1 MARHFSSV
9 IQALIGTARE
19 LEQCSD
25 YQWGHMGCCNCGYL
39 ARQITHLRRDQIH
52 SYAMQR
58 CGDWTEQ
65 LNDYCPTSGL
75 AMDTLISEM
84 LAFGFDADELKHLE
98 RLSDRQVLEKLPAE
112 DRFPRFN
119 EKKDVIKY
127 VKAWAQLLEEKCLDE
142 ITLPDIQLNRVEV

>member
-1 MARHFSSV
+1 
-9 IQALIGTARE
+9 
-19 LEQCSD
+19 
-25 YQWGHMGCCNCGYL
+25 
-39 ARQITHLRRDQIH
+39 
-52 SYAMQR
+52 MQR

-84 LAFGFDADELKHLE
+84 LAFGFDADDLKHLE
-98 RLSDRQVLEKLPAE
+98 RLSDRQVLEKLRAE
-112 DRFPRFN
+112 DRFLRFN

-142 ITLPDIQLNRVEV
+142 ITLHDIQLNPEEV